1 MLLMRRDDDSDVGRY
16 LLAVVSYTDA
26 KRNVVTVPTTKD
38 RAGLVSVNP
47 VAKDT
52 RNRAPVFGDQD
63 SDTPGTQNQSATRE
77 VAENTKANVGSPVTA
92 EDPDPNTDPL
102 IYKLSGAD
110 AALFSVGSNGQIK
123 VKSTTKL
130 DFETRT
136 TYMVTLTAADS
147 FSDSASID
155 VTIMVTDADEEP
167 DVTGD
172 AEKEYAE
179 NGTGSVAVYTADDPE
194 GVAIK
199 WSLSG
204 ADAADFTIAGG
215 VLAFVK
221 SPNFEKP
228 TDRGVTGT
236 SPSVAKDNIYDVMVE
251 ATDGTGHVGRE
262 AVEVEVTNV
271 DEAGTVKLS
280 ALQPAPSVDFTA
292 TLTDKDGPP
301 DLSGS
306 AEWQWARSKSA
317 SGGWNDIDKATK
329 SAYTPDEDG
338 GEDED
343 YYLRA
348 TAKYTDRQ
356 SPSGADNDKTASM
369 VSANKVLKLRKSN
382 EVPEF
387 AVDESDDM
395 DLYVRTVT
403 ENCDGR
409 SAGGGSGYSRGRRHR

>member
-1 MLLMRRDDDSDVGRY
+1 MRWQRTQGTERRCS
-16 LLAVVSYTDA
+16 S
-26 KRNVVTVPTTKD
+26 
-38 RAGLVSVNP
+38 
-47 VAKDT
+47 
-52 RNRAPVFGDQD
+52 DQD
-63 SDTPGTQNQSATRE
+63 SDTPGTQNQTATRE

-92 EDPDPNTDPL
+92 EDPDPNADPL
-102 IYKLSGAD
+102 IYRLSGAD

-136 TYMVTLTAADS
+136 SYMVTLTAADS

-155 VTIMVTDADEEP
+155 VTIMVTDADEAP

-172 AEKEYAE
+172 ATKEYAE

-204 ADAADFTIAGG
+204 ADAADFTIEGG

-228 TDRGVTGT
+228 TDRQVMGT
-236 SPSVAKDNIYDVMVE
+236 SPSVGKDNIYDVMVE

-280 ALQPAPSVDFTA
+280 ALQPAPTVDFTA
-292 TLTDKDGPP
+292 TLTDLDNPSI

-317 SGGWNDIDKATK
+317 SGGWTDIDKATK
-329 SAYTPDEDG
+329 SAYTPDEDDK
-338 GEDED
+338 DEG

-369 VSANKVLKLRKSN
+369 VSANKVLALRSSN
-382 EVPEF
+382 KVPEF
-387 AVDESDDM
+387 AAVQDPEGDD
-395 DLYVRTVT
+395 
-403 ENCDGR
+403 DGSYR
-409 SAGGGSGYSRGRRHR
+409 